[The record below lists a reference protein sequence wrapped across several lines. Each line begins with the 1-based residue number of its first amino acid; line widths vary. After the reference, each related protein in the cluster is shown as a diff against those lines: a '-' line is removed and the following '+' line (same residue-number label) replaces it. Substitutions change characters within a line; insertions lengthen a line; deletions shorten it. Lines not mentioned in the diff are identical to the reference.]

1 MEVTVAKRQS
11 RFREKEAQIGK
22 QIRLARKLKSWSLTR
37 LAEQIGVSY
46 QQLQKYEKGENRVSA
61 SMLLEISRLLELPLS
76 FFYAEPE
83 NAHELHP
90 TFEELQTAFQIHA
103 IKDKA
108 RKSLFLKLVRQLSF

>member
-1 MEVTVAKRQS
+1 MEVTVTQIRS
-11 RFREKEAQIGK
+11 RLRGRDKEIGK

-61 SMLLEISRLLELPLS
+61 SMLLETSQVLTLPLS

-83 NAHELHP
+83 NAHERHP
-90 TFEELQTAFQIHA
+90 TFEELQTAFRIHA
-103 IKDKA
+103 IEDPV
-108 RKSLFLKLVRQLSF
+108 RKSLFLKLVKQLSF